1 MRFLER
7 ESSVWY
13 FLFLFFV
20 GTEEDDSGLHLAE
33 ERACELISLR
43 YSIVGWAGAV
53 NSPYF
58 PARYYCGLIL
68 ISMQHV
74 SVKKKGNFDVRFL
87 WDGEFWCF
95 EDVKLLT
102 ERVLIVMFVV

>member
-1 MRFLER
+1 ML
-7 ESSVWY
+7 
-13 FLFLFFV
+13 FV

-33 ERACELISLR
+33 ESACELFSLR

-58 PARYYCGLIL
+58 PARYYCGVIL

-74 SVKKKGNFDVRFL
+74 SVKKKKAILMYGFCGMENF
-87 WDGEFWCF
+87 G
-95 EDVKLLT
+95 
-102 ERVLIVMFVV
+102 VLKMLNC